1 LQGVISSRARAFH
14 PSGKYAAIIVGLEGT
29 ILTYD
34 GVQTKEIAKLNKRL
48 RALSWKSN
56 GVYA

>member
-1 LQGVISSRARAFH
+1 MDVDFH
-14 PSGKYAAIIVGLEGT
+14 PSGKYAIIVGLEGT

-34 GVQTKEIAKLNKRL
+34 GVQIKEIAKLNKRL
-48 RALSWKSN
+48 RALSWKPN